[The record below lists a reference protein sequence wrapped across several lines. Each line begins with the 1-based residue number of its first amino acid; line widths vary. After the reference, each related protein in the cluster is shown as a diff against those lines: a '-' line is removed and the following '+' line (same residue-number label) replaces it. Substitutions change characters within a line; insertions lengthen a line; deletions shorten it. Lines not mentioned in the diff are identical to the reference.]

1 MKKYRICFY
10 LFLAVSAVCFAVG
23 YAVVR
28 YEKHADTGQSAESA
42 VVTEAVSETR
52 EAANQEQVSHSLQDA
67 RAYYLVSENGFLLI
81 FSREQEEACLYTHVP
96 IMEFP
101 ESEQERLREGIW
113 FPTMMEV
120 FQYLESYTS

>member
-10 LFLAVSAVCFAVG
+10 LFFAVSIVCFMIG
-23 YAVVR
+23 YSAVR
-28 YEKHADTGQSAESA
+28 YEKNAGTGQAAEST
-42 VVTEAVSETR
+42 VMTETAMESR

-67 RAYYLVSENGFLLI
+67 RAYYLVSENGFLLV
-81 FSREQEEACLYTHVP
+81 FSGDQEEACLYTHVP